1 MEWIS
6 KVMYVPT
13 FIANDSSRERL
24 LSLAAPKEQAGNGES
39 LRQKYLYWT
48 HLWRELKEPPK
59 GKLACG
65 AFLLAKSASKATLRY
80 QGQRGRNWAPV

>member
-1 MEWIS
+1 MEWNS

-13 FIANDSSRERL
+13 FNANDSSRERL
-24 LSLAAPKEQAGNGES
+24 LSLAAPKEQAGDGES

-59 GKLACG
+59 GKLAYG
-65 AFLLAKSASKATLRY
+65 ASS
-80 QGQRGRNWAPV
+80 